1 MTEPMVDDALVEKVA
16 RAMYEAHVA
25 RNKPWAVES
34 LFQRQRWLAS
44 ARAAIAI
51 AYPAGVAAGREEAAK
66 VVETWDKIG
75 WSRMD
80 LIDLRMHLASAI
92 RQRWE

>member
-1 MTEPMVDDALVEKVA
+1 MTEAMVDDALVEKVA
-16 RAMYEAHVA
+16 RAMVA
-25 RNKPWAVES
+25 WRYPRLTDAERDEMWDAWVGDAQS
-34 LFQRQRWLAS
+34 
-44 ARAAIAI
+44 AIAI

-80 LIDLRMHLASAI
+80 LIDLRIHLATAI
-92 RQRWE
+92 RQRGK